1 MRILLVER
9 SIYPRT
15 LEQRNPI
22 FDVFRK
28 PISPPRRATGIVLV
42 LHSPD

>member
-28 PISPPRRATGIVLV
+28 ADLAAPAGDRHCSCSAFT
-42 LHSPD
+42 